1 MIRPK
6 NFTKPKRDKDIFI
19 YGKHPVIAALK
30 NKNRNIKKIFI
41 AQESR
46 IMEKEI
52 LSIIKDYQL
61 NATLEVTTRKHL
73 DNMLGKNTKHQG
85 IMIQTIKLQAISYKK
100 IFSEKNL
107 KFGVL
112 LDKITDPNNVGA
124 IYRSAFNFNL
134 DFVINL
140 DKGTSKEN
148 PSLLNSACGNFEKIN
163 TFQSSNLIN
172 CVKEF
177 KKNDWW
183 VIGTD
188 IKANLN
194 IHEFFSFHSDI
205 KKILIILGSE
215 GYGIRNLTKEHCD
228 FMVKIQMK
236 EEKSSLNVS
245 NAAAIFFYEIQKNL
259 QLY

>member
-30 NKNRNIKKIFI
+30 NKNR
-41 AQESR
+41 
-46 IMEKEI
+46 
-52 LSIIKDYQL
+52 KDYQL

-148 PSLLNSACGNFEKIN
+148 SSLLNSECGKFDIIY
-163 TFQSSNLIN
+163 TFQSR
-172 CVKEF
+172 
-177 KKNDWW
+177 
-183 VIGTD
+183 
-188 IKANLN
+188 N
-194 IHEFFSFHSDI
+194 II
-205 KKILIILGSE
+205 
-215 GYGIRNLTKEHCD
+215 Y
-228 FMVKIQMK
+228 
-236 EEKSSLNVS
+236 
-245 NAAAIFFYEIQKNL
+245 
-259 QLY
+259 

>member
-1 MIRPK
+1 
-6 NFTKPKRDKDIFI
+6 
-19 YGKHPVIAALK
+19 
-30 NKNRNIKKIFI
+30 
-41 AQESR
+41 
-46 IMEKEI
+46 
-52 LSIIKDYQL
+52 
-61 NATLEVTTRKHL
+61 
-73 DNMLGKNTKHQG
+73 MLGKNTKHQG

-100 IFSEKNL
+100 IFSDKNL

-124 IYRSAFNFNL
+124 IYRSAFNFDL

-163 TFQSSNLIN
+163 TFQASNLIN

-188 IKANLN
+188 IKAKLN
-194 IHEFFSFHSDI
+194 IHEFLSFHSDI
-205 KKILIILGSE
+205 KKIYRRGL
-215 GYGIRNLTKEHCD
+215 
-228 FMVKIQMK
+228 
-236 EEKSSLNVS
+236 
-245 NAAAIFFYEIQKNL
+245 
-259 QLY
+259 